1 MLKTCESCKRFN
13 IFNMIPNCRRILIFQ
28 SACSNQNTYKPTHIR
43 LNMSKRS
50 FHTHQIHQT
59 SVIKTRLMTHGPHV
73 AVLRY
78 KIQQNQCQADRC
90 GPNQQIPWW
99 LTILDLSFGMGFED
113 MIWLYMVMCYPF
125 MSNLVLCRSA
135 HICKPVLSSLKIDPC
150 LPLSRDASFADE

>member
-1 MLKTCESCKRFN
+1 MIPTPFLHIFLPQTVKVCFLTASELHFGSSTKDYGDRVFGWWVENCKR
-13 IFNMIPNCRRILIFQ
+13 ICIFQ

-59 SVIKTRLMTHGPHV
+59 SVLKTRLMTHGPHV

-113 MIWLYMVMCYPF
+113 MIWLCVIH
-125 MSNLVLCRSA
+125 LCL
-135 HICKPVLSSLKIDPC
+135 I
-150 LPLSRDASFADE
+150 